1 MRFNQSTTEHQ
12 IIAHKM
18 AKKARVSIAN
28 GETPKDEVAL
38 KNQQSDDATPKSSK
52 RSASAAS
59 NGVLKVDGEATSSNR
74 KVRIATESPAASKLK
89 GSPVR
94 GKRTSSKM
102 HEAAVATEVFGE
114 DGKDDEESKHEP
126 KHKDDTAKPA
136 KGLLKSNNAGKKRKA
151 VDAEIEDDQPEASTS
166 KVTADAESTEETGEI
181 DFLAG
186 FASADEDE
194 DDGQDSSDDDE
205 DVAPVTQAELPKL
218 DKGKEKALK
227 GKTIKV
233 SGRFMCSYG
242 HANVLL
248 AEIATWCHLSGQNTA
263 RLP

>member
-1 MRFNQSTTEHQ
+1 
-12 IIAHKM
+12 M

-28 GETPKDEVAL
+28 GDTPKDEVAL
-38 KNQQSDDATPKSSK
+38 KNQHSEDATPKSSK
-52 RSASAAS
+52 RSASAS

-114 DGKDDEESKHEP
+114 GGKDDEESKHEP

-166 KVTADAESTEETGEI
+166 KVTADADSTEETGEI

-186 FASADEDE
+186 FESGDEDE

-233 SGRFMCSYG
+233 SIRKICLLRQCD
-242 HANVLL
+242 VLY